1 MDLFY
6 DRAKQIFPQFN
17 EIALTD
23 CDFWRK
29 ACLERIIVKE
39 KPMLIDGYYE
49 KKKGKHYILINCELK
64 GVRWLHTALHELFHF
79 YFDAPVG
86 DEEIKLCRSRIQIR
100 TKKEKIADAL
110 ALIGIMPMPEL
121 ERLMNEDLTNNQY
134 LMDLVRDRIAV
145 LAIHHR

>member
-1 MDLFY
+1 MDIAY
-6 DRAKQIFPQFN
+6 ARIKQIFPQFN

-39 KPMLIDGYYE
+39 EPLLIDGYYE
-49 KKKGKHYILINCELK
+49 KKKGKHYILINRSLR
-64 GVRWLHTALHELFHF
+64 GVRWLHTAFHELFHF
-79 YFDAPVG
+79 YLDAPVG
-86 DEEIKLCRSRIQIR
+86 DEEIKLCRSKMQIR
-100 TKKEKIADAL
+100 TKQETVADAL
-110 ALIGIMPMPEL
+110 ALIAVMPMLEL
-121 ERLMNEDLTNNQY
+121 EKLMKEDLTDNQY